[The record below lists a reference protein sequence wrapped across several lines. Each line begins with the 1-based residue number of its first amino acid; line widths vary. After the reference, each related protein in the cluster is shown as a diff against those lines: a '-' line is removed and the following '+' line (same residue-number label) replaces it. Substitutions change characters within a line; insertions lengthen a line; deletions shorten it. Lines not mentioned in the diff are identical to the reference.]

1 VPIGP
6 MIIYHCWKGPK
17 LHDVRGSKIVGNQS
31 HHSINKTRTTSLV
44 TICKGHNNF
53 VIRDE
58 ENLWNVY
65 NLLKLF
71 LSIGGLKIN

>member
-1 VPIGP
+1 MMKDVQRLWEIKV
-6 MIIYHCWKGPK
+6 II
-17 LHDVRGSKIVGNQS
+17 LLVGVEQETLSQYAND
-31 HHSINKTRTTSLV
+31 TTILV
-44 TICKGHNNF
+44 IM
-53 VIRDE
+53 VE